1 MLSFEKVIK
10 EYNVGDVVREF
21 INKDKSC
28 KKTEIK
34 RGTLC

>member
-21 INKDKSC
+21 INNDKSC